1 MNARIVELH
10 ADCLVCG
17 VEQAAVETYDP
28 LEPACRFG
36 VPRSVRCRMCAASHR
51 ARVTPGSRAPAGT
64 PLVDVPSNAC
74 PVCEEP
80 LEPASVDSR
89 TCPACGAAARLDEE
103 RAPDDLTTGEALAAA
118 LDRWAAE
125 DGFASR
131 EALIG
136 GTFVLVSED
145 ELLDHLRRGAR
156 IETLADPFAL
166 GGARAHAPPSR
177 PARRSPRV
185 EPPDDPPPRS
195 APPRAI
201 VFPLVSVVAAD
212 GELHPAERE
221 LVDRFLANEGLAPLA
236 DHEFQVHA
244 PHDVARWVPEGR
256 REGVIQLMCETA
268 AIDGFPDESEL
279 RVIRAFAA
287 AWHVPSEKVDFW
299 IWGYESVHTAG
310 ARQLWNK
317 LRRFV
322 LSARWEKPR

>member
-1 MNARIVELH
+1 MRARIVELH
-10 ADCLVCG
+10 TDCSLCR
-17 VEQAAVETYDP
+17 VEQAAIETYDP

-36 VPRSVRCRMCAASHR
+36 VPRSVRCRLCGATHR
-51 ARVTPGSRAPAGT
+51 ARLAPGTRAPTGT
-64 PLVDVPSNAC
+64 HLADVPSNAC
-74 PVCEEP
+74 PLCEEH
-80 LEPASVDSR
+80 LEPASVDTRS
-89 TCPACGAAARLDEE
+89 CPSCGAIATLDEE
-103 RAPDDLTTGEALAAA
+103 RAPDDLGTEAALAAA

-125 DGFASR
+125 DGFSSR

-136 GTFVLVSED
+136 GTFVLATEAEV
-145 ELLDHLRRGAR
+145 LDHLRRGAP

-166 GGARAHAPPSR
+166 GGARAHAPATR
-177 PARRSPRV
+177 PARPPRPV
-185 EPPDDPPPRS
+185 DPPSDPPPRS

-221 LVDRFLANEGLAPLA
+221 LVDRFLANEGLAPLG
-236 DHEFQVHA
+236 DDEFLVHPPHE
-244 PHDVARWVPEGR
+244 VARWIPEAR

-287 AWHVPSEKVDFW
+287 AWHIPDEKVDFW